1 MKRLKRRI
9 LAGLLAFVM
18 CFSTVNVTAFAED
31 NQTSS
36 EVQEVIATNEAGGE
50 NESPTENIVITDASV
65 SGNNIEPAEENL
77 LNENQEQVTNEKIY
91 ESENYNVIFSL
102 TSSWENGYNAN
113 VKIENTGD
121 DTIQNWYLSFKYDE
135 QITNI
140 WNAEISTHEENQ
152 YIVKNAGWNQDIV
165 AGGSIE
171 FGISGSTAFN
181 EFPENFNIVGENKE
195 VREEDYSVQYQ
206 VDSDWGSG
214 FTGSIQ
220 ITNNTDKTLEDWV
233 LEFDFERKITNI
245 WNAVIE
251 SHEGNHYV
259 IRNAGY
265 NANITAGQSVL
276 FGFNGHGGSANNVA
290 ENCVL
295 YSWEI
300 DTTEYVELSDGKIEK
315 NYLERAIYTNLL
327 LQGLSIDNIR
337 LADDYDEDGLTLS
350 QEYEYDTNP
359 FSKDTDED
367 GLNDYEEIN
376 LHKTNP
382 IKYDSDEDGMSDGT
396 EIACGLNPLSSDTDG
411 NGVIDSQ
418 EIVTQAVRIDTVE
431 QYQLQEVGT
440 LPNIQITG
448 KGDYSQKIYA
458 TALENDATIMDID
471 CLVGTAFDFIHDE
484 DLSFENSQLTF
495 TISNEILKKNKLTD
509 LAIAWY
515 NEEENALELLDTTH
529 NMDNCT
535 ISAEVSHYST
545 YMVVSVPDYFFNID
559 WENEDSIIEAGKAD
573 VVFVI
578 DTTGSMGNEIQNVKN
593 NIETVV
599 SSLEENKVDIRL
611 GLVEYR
617 DIYADGI
624 GSTKSYDWYTSVSSF
639 KSELA
644 TLGVSGGG
652 DTPESVVD
660 ALYCARNMEYRT
672 GVKKYVIL
680 LTDAN
685 YKNGTSVD
693 SGATLTDEIRR
704 LVEEELVVSVVTT
717 PSYYSTY
724 NSLVSQTDGV
734 TANINQ
740 NFASALAPLIT
751 KMGEQVNQ
759 GCWIRLSNGSVVS
772 LDKDP
777 TLGDETIDT
786 DDDGIPD
793 IIELKSSYKVHAY
806 NPYTKKM
813 QEIDTWSFYSN
824 PSKRDTDGDTLS
836 DIDDLQPTKYDTVV
850 IKENDSSIAF
860 NTGRTWYN
868 ISCTSFDY
876 LDNLM
881 QMVDGK
887 VDNPIPIE
895 QFRQIIQNVANNE
908 KQAFTIEELTY
919 IAIMNNEGSKLYMH
933 NLSSVTRENVFQK
946 IAGRESRY
954 YKHSGIWWNENWS
967 EVPKGTESGFF
978 KGTVL
983 SEADINLSWEIYCVC
998 DVYTVLT
1005 TVAQVGALVIAI
1017 VVVAEVTPVVLAN
1030 IQGLAYYVK
1039 TFGIVQGIQM
1049 YRYLG
1054 IQNLPNGVISWLQ
1067 MDMADGDSSVDDVA
1081 LAIQKESVEK
1091 KLDTY
1096 LLNKDHPVGGSK
1108 ANWFEKALGFTKE
1121 NAGQL
1126 AKQIVFD
1133 ENVAVQTAVTEHGIK
1148 YNQLISIVGANGK
1161 KIDVVFVWIKNNDGF
1176 VRLVTAIPTKK

>member
-102 TSSWENGYNAN
+102 TSSWETGYNAN

-259 IRNAGY
+259 IRNDGY
-265 NANITAGQSVL
+265 NANITAGQTVL
-276 FGFNGHGGSANNVA
+276 FGFNGKGGSANNVA

-295 YSWEI
+295 YSWKI
-300 DTTEYVELSDGKIEK
+300 DTTEYVELSDGKIDK

-327 LQGLSIDNIR
+327 LQGLPIDNIR

-376 LHKTNP
+376 LYKTNP
-382 IKYDSDEDGMSDGT
+382 INYDSDEDGMSDGT

-431 QYQLQEVGT
+431 QYELQEVGT

-495 TISNEILKKNKLTD
+495 TISNEILKK
-509 LAIAWY
+509 
-515 NEEENALELLDTTH
+515 
-529 NMDNCT
+529 
-535 ISAEVSHYST
+535 
-545 YMVVSVPDYFFNID
+545 
-559 WENEDSIIEAGKAD
+559 
-573 VVFVI
+573 
-578 DTTGSMGNEIQNVKN
+578 
-593 NIETVV
+593 
-599 SSLEENKVDIRL
+599 
-611 GLVEYR
+611 
-617 DIYADGI
+617 
-624 GSTKSYDWYTSVSSF
+624 
-639 KSELA
+639 
-644 TLGVSGGG
+644 
-652 DTPESVVD
+652 
-660 ALYCARNMEYRT
+660 
-672 GVKKYVIL
+672 
-680 LTDAN
+680 
-685 YKNGTSVD
+685 
-693 SGATLTDEIRR
+693 
-704 LVEEELVVSVVTT
+704 
-717 PSYYSTY
+717 
-724 NSLVSQTDGV
+724 
-734 TANINQ
+734 IN
-740 NFASALAPLIT
+740 
-751 KMGEQVNQ
+751 
-759 GCWIRLSNGSVVS
+759 
-772 LDKDP
+772 
-777 TLGDETIDT
+777 
-786 DDDGIPD
+786 
-793 IIELKSSYKVHAY
+793 
-806 NPYTKKM
+806 
-813 QEIDTWSFYSN
+813 
-824 PSKRDTDGDTLS
+824 
-836 DIDDLQPTKYDTVV
+836 
-850 IKENDSSIAF
+850 
-860 NTGRTWYN
+860 
-868 ISCTSFDY
+868 
-876 LDNLM
+876 
-881 QMVDGK
+881 
-887 VDNPIPIE
+887 
-895 QFRQIIQNVANNE
+895 
-908 KQAFTIEELTY
+908 
-919 IAIMNNEGSKLYMH
+919 
-933 NLSSVTRENVFQK
+933 
-946 IAGRESRY
+946 
-954 YKHSGIWWNENWS
+954 
-967 EVPKGTESGFF
+967 
-978 KGTVL
+978 
-983 SEADINLSWEIYCVC
+983 
-998 DVYTVLT
+998 
-1005 TVAQVGALVIAI
+1005 
-1017 VVVAEVTPVVLAN
+1017 
-1030 IQGLAYYVK
+1030 
-1039 TFGIVQGIQM
+1039 
-1049 YRYLG
+1049 
-1054 IQNLPNGVISWLQ
+1054 
-1067 MDMADGDSSVDDVA
+1067 
-1081 LAIQKESVEK
+1081 
-1091 KLDTY
+1091 
-1096 LLNKDHPVGGSK
+1096 
-1108 ANWFEKALGFTKE
+1108 
-1121 NAGQL
+1121 
-1126 AKQIVFD
+1126 
-1133 ENVAVQTAVTEHGIK
+1133 
-1148 YNQLISIVGANGK
+1148 
-1161 KIDVVFVWIKNNDGF
+1161 
-1176 VRLVTAIPTKK
+1176 

>member
-1 MKRLKRRI
+1 MKRLKQRI
-9 LAGLLAFVM
+9 LAGVLAFVM
-18 CFSTVNVTAFAED
+18 CISTVNVTAFAQE
-31 NQTSS
+31 NETTSEIQEINAIS
-36 EVQEVIATNEAGGE
+36 EAGSENEA
-50 NESPTENIVITDASV
+50 STENIEITDTSV
-65 SGNNIEPAEENL
+65 SENNIEPVEENS
-77 LNENQEQVTNEKIY
+77 LNEKQVTDEKIY

-102 TSSWENGYNAN
+102 TSSWKSGYNAN
-113 VKIENTGD
+113 VKIENTGNE
-121 DTIQNWYLSFKYDE
+121 TIQNWYLSFEYNDE
-135 QITNI
+135 ITNI

-181 EFPENFNIVGENKE
+181 EFPENFNVVGENKE
-195 VREEDYSVQYQ
+195 VQEEDYSVQYQ

-233 LEFDFERKITNI
+233 LEFDFEREITNI

-327 LQGLSIDNIR
+327 LQGLPIDNIR

-376 LHKTNP
+376 LYKTNP
-382 IKYDSDEDGMSDGT
+382 INYDSDEDGMSDGT

-495 TISNEILKKNKLTD
+495 IISNEILKKNKLTD

-593 NIETVV
+593 NIETAV
-599 SSLEENKVDIRL
+599 SNLEENKVDIRL

-639 KSELA
+639 KSELSS
-644 TLGVSGGG
+644 LGVSGGG

-672 GVKKYVIL
+672 GVKKYIIL

-693 SGATLTDEIRR
+693 SGATLTDEIKK
-704 LVEEELVVSVVTT
+704 LVEEEIVVSVVTT
-717 PSYYSTY
+717 PSYYYTY

-740 NFASALAPLIT
+740 NFASALTPLIT

-777 TLGDETIDT
+777 ALGDETIDT
-786 DDDGIPD
+786 DGDGIPD

-806 NPYTKKM
+806 NPYTEEV

-824 PSKRDTDGDTLS
+824 PVKRDTDGDSLS
-836 DIDDLQPTKYDTVV
+836 DLDDLAPTKYDTVV
-850 IKENDSSIAF
+850 VEENDSSIVF

-868 ISCTSFDY
+868 VSCTSFDY

-887 VDNPIPIE
+887 VDNPIPLE
-895 QFRQIIQNVANNE
+895 QFQQIIQNVTNNE
-908 KQAFTIEELTY
+908 KQAFTIDELTY
-919 IAIMNNEGSKLYMH
+919 IAIINNEGSKLYMH
-933 NLSSVTRENVFQK
+933 DLSSVTRENVFQK